1 MSNTLFGV
9 LESLDEH
16 PTTEFAPTTDGS
28 TTVEPQEDVRGETL
42 DGAKQKVEQTQDSI
56 ESDNE
61 AVAKAVDAI
70 DALES
75 YSALLTKALE
85 NGGVDA
91 YTHQAIRIG
100 VKAITHG
107 SVELK
112 KASLESIDMTHGRYT
127 ATQESIEEIG
137 YAMEG
142 LLDTIKDKLK
152 SIWKGLTTLF
162 SRFMDLFKSFNTM
175 AKERK
180 AKLQKESTVMI
191 ADVDSEA
198 VVDFKDMPR
207 LAKDGEINTVKVAK
221 AFDKLKDDFLDKEG
235 LSDYWNRIAAIL
247 DYGIEDYEEFQ
258 RLVAKEGL
266 KLPSGLED
274 GDKFGLLKQVPMDAD
289 AKTLAITDTIGGV
302 ITVPHGE
309 NKLSVQIS
317 STAQFTSKNIKS
329 ASAPEH
335 VKPLTREQA
344 IEVCDIIIAF
354 TDAMHK
360 TSDNFGDAEGRLTK
374 ATQMLEARGVAVP
387 AIEGYWGDT
396 YQTWKEGNQKLRRLF
411 TLVGLAMTG
420 IGIGIPAIKIY
431 FLFWLL
437 DNDKD
442 IDRSFGFKPSEG
454 SALRVAGAVGA
465 SVVTY
470 PIAMLITL
478 ARGSKNAPKEVQEE
492 YDNYVMAFNKATDE
506 EKKHLPNPT
515 DVDAARKLVEDK
527 EAQKAFNKAIAEME
541 SDLIKTTEEYFMGY
555 YHFAFGIAD
564 QAFPI
569 MLRHVDASIQ

>member
-42 DGAKQKVEQTQDSI
+42 DGARQEVEQTQDSI

-112 KASLESIDMTHGRYT
+112 KASLESIDTTHGRYT

-137 YAMEG
+137 YALEG

-152 SIWKGLTTLF
+152 SILKGLTTLF

-191 ADVDSEA
+191 VDVDSEA

-235 LSDYWNRIAAIL
+235 LADYWNRIAAIL

-274 GDKFGLLKQVPMDAD
+274 GDKFGLLKQVPFDAD

-309 NKLSVQIS
+309 NKLSMQIS

-329 ASAPEH
+329 ASAPDH

-360 TSDNFGDAEGRLTK
+360 TSDNFGDAEGRLAK

-492 YDNYVMAFNKATDE
+492 YDNYVMAFNKASDE

>member
-9 LESLDEH
+9 LESIDAHL
-16 PTTEFAPTTDGS
+16 TTEFAPTTDGS
-28 TTVEPQEDVRGETL
+28 TEVEPKEDVRGETL
-42 DGAKQKVEQTQDSI
+42 DGARQEVEQTQDSI
-56 ESDNE
+56 ENDND

-75 YSALLTKALE
+75 YSSLLTKALE

-100 VKAITHG
+100 VNAITHG
-107 SVELK
+107 KVQLN
-112 KASLESIDMTHGRYT
+112 KASLESIDTAHGRYT

-142 LLDTIKDKLK
+142 LLDTINDKLK
-152 SIWKGLTTLF
+152 SIWKGLTNLF
-162 SRFMDLFKSFNTM
+162 SRFTDLFKSFNTM

-191 ADVDSEA
+191 AEVDSEA
-198 VVDFKDMPR
+198 VVDFKDMSR

-221 AFDKLKDDFLDKEG
+221 AFDKLKEDFLDKEG
-235 LSDYWNRIAAIL
+235 LSDYWNRIAALL
-247 DYGIEDYEEFQ
+247 DSDIEDYREFQ
-258 RLVAKEGL
+258 RLVDKEGL

-274 GDKFGLLKQVPMDAD
+274 GDVFGLLKQVPVDAD
-289 AKTLAITDTIGGV
+289 AKTLKVTDTIGGV

-309 NKLSVQIS
+309 NKLSMQIS
-317 STAQFTSKNIKS
+317 STAQFTSKNIKG
-329 ASAPEH
+329 ASAPDH

-354 TDAMHK
+354 TDAMYKASAH
-360 TSDNFGDAEGRLTK
+360 FGDAEGRLAK
-374 ATQMLEARGVAVP
+374 ATQMLEARGVNVP
-387 AIEGYWGDT
+387 AIESFWGDS
-396 YQTWKEGNQKLRRLF
+396 YQTWKEGNQRFRRLLMLAGISSL
-411 TLVGLAMTG
+411 TVGVG
-420 IGIGIPAIKIY
+420 GIPAILYIGA
-431 FLFWLL
+431 WL
-437 DNDKD
+437 
-442 IDRSFGFKPSEG
+442 FGFDNE
-454 SALRVAGAVGA
+454 LRNKVGLKQ
-465 SVVTY
+465 SSILQFIGVGTTFWFSY

-492 YDNYVMAFNKATDE
+492 YDNYVMSFNKASDE
-506 EKKHLPNPT
+506 EKKYLPNPA

-527 EAQKAFNKAIAEME
+527 EAQRAFNKAIAEIE
-541 SDLIKTTEEYFMGY
+541 SNLIKTTEDYFMGY
-555 YHFAFGIAD
+555 SHFAFGIAD